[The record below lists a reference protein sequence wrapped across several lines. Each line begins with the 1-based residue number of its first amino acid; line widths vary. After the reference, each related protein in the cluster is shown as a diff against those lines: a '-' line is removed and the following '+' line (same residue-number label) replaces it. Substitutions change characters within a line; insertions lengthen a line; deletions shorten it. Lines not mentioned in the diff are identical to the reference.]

1 MPKIDVTP
9 ELVGRLINQV
19 APLVEFTTRW
29 SLDLQTLKYRVLPK
43 NRGYEEIVL
52 ARFAGVGLPVE
63 IDKPRSPGE
72 LLIEYMLE
80 NNILGAYEPSTQ
92 EILVVRENVDESNLD
107 GLRLILAHE
116 LVHRGQHRY
125 HPELF
130 DQVDEAIRVG
140 YQMIENAS
148 LVETAG
154 ALQVQLLANVQPVM
168 TLMESHATY
177 ITEIIRRLY
186 LPNGVLE
193 SHFSLAQVLFR
204 LLGAKKLGQY
214 SGGVETVA
222 KAAQTGSIDDLFR
235 SFVD

>member
-116 LVHRGQHRY
+116 LVHRGQQTV
-125 HPELF
+125 LC
-130 DQVDEAIRVG
+130 RV
-140 YQMIENAS
+140 
-148 LVETAG
+148 
-154 ALQVQLLANVQPVM
+154 
-168 TLMESHATY
+168 
-177 ITEIIRRLY
+177 
-186 LPNGVLE
+186 
-193 SHFSLAQVLFR
+193 AQDFILIPMKVR
-204 LLGAKKLGQY
+204 
-214 SGGVETVA
+214 
-222 KAAQTGSIDDLFR
+222 R
-235 SFVD
+235 SFLSSAGRTARVQ